1 MSTRVLEVV
10 IHRMSRPGFAASVLE
25 WVSLVLQGPSLGD
38 VIEPFEI
45 IEPPLSLNAKPC
57 TLNP

>member
-1 MSTRVLEVV
+1 
-10 IHRMSRPGFAASVLE
+10 MSRPGFAASVLE

-45 IEPPLSLNAKPC
+45 IEPLPQSTRSLNAKPC